1 MKLDYFE
8 TEGQMY
14 YEAVIW
20 DKTGN
25 TQLLSECYTTKNEA
39 KRAVRNFVKN
49 YTGTKVIIPEN
60 CFVRQFD
67 EDECAIEDYEVY

>member
-8 TEGQMY
+8 TDGQSY
-14 YEAVIW
+14 YEAIIW

-25 TQLLSECYTTKNEA
+25 TQLLAECYTPKNEA

-60 CFVRQFD
+60 CFVRLLD
-67 EDECAIEDYEVY
+67 EEVENAED